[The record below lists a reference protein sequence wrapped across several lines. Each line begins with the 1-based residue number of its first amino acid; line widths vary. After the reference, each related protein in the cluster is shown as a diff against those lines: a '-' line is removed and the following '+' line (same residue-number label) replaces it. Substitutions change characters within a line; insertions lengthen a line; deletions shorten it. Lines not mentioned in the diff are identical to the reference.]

1 MNLKRG
7 LKDSPQLSPTVTVE
21 ISNVNRA
28 KRAWGTLKPCY
39 KRRNT
44 PSYFLLQKIAYVHPT
59 STKKNEQ

>member
-28 KRAWGTLKPCY
+28 KGAWGTLKPCY
-39 KRRNT
+39 KEEI
-44 PSYFLLQKIAYVHPT
+44 LLSIFFYRK
-59 STKKNEQ
+59 